1 MTLGL
6 SLTALEGRERTCAQD
21 RSWEL
26 GWKNAKKP
34 EAHRPAPDL
43 HASCFRSD
51 FVLVW
56 GDKTHLHSCAQGK
69 MLQWSCYAR
78 LQLEIAKGSVTAVRK
93 IVCGHDLSVISA
105 VRGCSWK
112 LLNALLWLSEERI
125 GLYTDSKLQYGL
137 EKTYSWEKE
146 LSEKVVQWRGGLE
159 KRWLREDLASGMGSL
174 MKNSSF
180 LFFVCSQFVLS
191 LVHSFVDSLMH
202 WFPPSLIRFW
212 IFPFHWFFH
221 SNVHSL
227 SHSPTDSFIRGA
239 LILSSHWFHLSHFI
253 GIANTVR
260 SHTDAPQN
268 LNVSS
273 LLHFMDSPIGQWFLM
288 VVVFFLFEPCAPAR
302 PGTVVVVVV
311 VVAVSSG
318 MRWFVDFF
326 GTTPVGRV
334 LKMGYAFQMFVLV
347 MKKISQCFF
356 WLLCQTNLF
365 VIMVA

>member
-1 MTLGL
+1 
-6 SLTALEGRERTCAQD
+6 
-21 RSWEL
+21 
-26 GWKNAKKP
+26 
-34 EAHRPAPDL
+34 
-43 HASCFRSD
+43 
-51 FVLVW
+51 
-56 GDKTHLHSCAQGK
+56 
-69 MLQWSCYAR
+69 
-78 LQLEIAKGSVTAVRK
+78 
-93 IVCGHDLSVISA
+93 
-105 VRGCSWK
+105 
-112 LLNALLWLSEERI
+112 
-125 GLYTDSKLQYGL
+125 
-137 EKTYSWEKE
+137 
-146 LSEKVVQWRGGLE
+146 
-159 KRWLREDLASGMGSL
+159 

-288 VVVFFLFEPCAPAR
+288 VVVFFVRTLCPS
-302 PGTVVVVVV
+302 T
-311 VVAVSSG
+311 G
-318 MRWFVDFF
+318 MRWFVDFLGQPLLGVF
-326 GTTPVGRV
+326 ENGVCLPNVCFSHEKNKPVFFLVTLSNEPVCNHGCIEVELDRV
-334 LKMGYAFQMFVLV
+334 RKYHENSYIMSHHLWYLRFRLLLLGFCWWIPTQE
-347 MKKISQCFF
+347 SQEDF
-356 WLLCQTNLF
+356 L
-365 VIMVA
+365 